1 MSAITAARPSW
12 VTYGLII
19 LATAIVAWLG
29 AGMSNGSDDAWYGAL
44 NKSPLNPPYMTFAI
58 VWPILFVL
66 MAAGAIM
73 VRSAAG
79 SFQAAAPALGLFF
92 AQFIPNLGWSYA
104 FFGFNEALLALFI
117 LLALWVMIA
126 SKIAAYWRWSRRAAW
141 LQAPYLIWVTF
152 AGYLNAFIVGAN

>member
-12 VTYGLII
+12 VTYGLIL
-19 LATAIVAWLG
+19 LATLAVASLG
-29 AGMSNGSDDAWYGAL
+29 GAVSGGSDDAWYAAL
-44 NKSPLNPPYMTFAI
+44 EKSPLTPPDIAFAI

-79 SFQAAAPALGLFF
+79 SYQAAAPALGLYF
-92 AQFIPNLGWSYA
+92 AQLIPNLGWSYA
-104 FFGFNEALLALFI
+104 FFGFHEPLLALFI
-117 LLALWVMIA
+117 LITLLVILIA
-126 SKIAAYWRWSRRAAW
+126 MVTAFRRWSRRAAW
-141 LQAPYLIWVTF
+141 LQAPYLIWVSF